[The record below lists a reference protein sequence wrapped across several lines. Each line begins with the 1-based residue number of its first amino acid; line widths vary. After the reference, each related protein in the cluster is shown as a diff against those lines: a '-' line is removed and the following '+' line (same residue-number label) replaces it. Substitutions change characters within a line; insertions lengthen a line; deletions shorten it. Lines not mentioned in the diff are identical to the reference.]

1 MGFAVLHIEKGTAGN
16 VSGLGNHI
24 DRTKHVLNANPELSG
39 LNFYVRPDSS
49 FNRVFF
55 VKERDKRPL
64 KERIKSRIQEGY
76 KGKAA
81 IRKDA
86 VTHLKLVLTGSHKEM
101 KEIEK
106 DPQKLKDWARTNYV
120 FVGEHF
126 GYKNIVEFSCHLDER
141 TPHIHCV
148 VVPLTK
154 DGRLSA
160 KEMIG
165 DRRKLSRLQ
174 DIYGNAMNKAF
185 GLQRGLKGS
194 TATHDSV
201 KEYYAKIQS
210 RIMYPA
216 ITVDSLYKA
225 PQIPTPPLLGRESWA
240 EKQNKAISEAFYIL
254 SSQYQ
259 EQAREKA
266 AKAITDAYTNK
277 LQSEEQ
283 LDHLRKENA
292 QLRGHLKAL
301 DKQLHPERYISLSRG
316 TAKDNKNSMGI

>member
-39 LNFYVRPDSS
+39 QNFYIRPDISS
-49 FNRVFF
+49 NRVFF

-160 KEMIG
+160 KEVMG
-165 DRRKLSRLQ
+165 DRRKLSELQ
-174 DIYGNAMNKAF
+174 DCYGKVMQNKF
-185 GLQRGLKGS
+185 GLQRGIKGS

-201 KEYYAKIQS
+201 REYYG
-210 RIMYPA
+210 RIEERLIYPSNSMELNYE
-216 ITVDSLYKA
+216 TRA
-225 PQIPTPPLLGRESWA
+225 PQIGTPPLIGREKWA
-240 EKQNKAISEAFYIL
+240 EKQNKAIYEDFTQMREHYKHEAEKQ
-254 SSQYQ
+254 SQKVLKYFQ
-259 EQAREKA
+259 NSKLQAEEKA
-266 AKAITDAYTNK
+266 DR
-277 LQSEEQ
+277 
-283 LDHLRKENA
+283 LRKENA
-292 QLRGHLKAL
+292 QLRGVIEEQHK
-301 DKQLHPERYISLSRG
+301 KLHPERYIRHNKGYSL
-316 TAKDNKNSMGI
+316 

>member
-39 LNFYVRPDSS
+39 QNFYIRPDISS
-49 FNRVFF
+49 NRVFF

-160 KEMIG
+160 KE
-165 DRRKLSRLQ
+165 
-174 DIYGNAMNKAF
+174 
-185 GLQRGLKGS
+185 
-194 TATHDSV
+194 
-201 KEYYAKIQS
+201 
-210 RIMYPA
+210 
-216 ITVDSLYKA
+216 
-225 PQIPTPPLLGRESWA
+225 
-240 EKQNKAISEAFYIL
+240 
-254 SSQYQ
+254 
-259 EQAREKA
+259 
-266 AKAITDAYTNK
+266 
-277 LQSEEQ
+277 
-283 LDHLRKENA
+283 
-292 QLRGHLKAL
+292 
-301 DKQLHPERYISLSRG
+301 
-316 TAKDNKNSMGI
+316 

>member
-160 KEMIG
+160 KEVMG
-165 DRRKLSRLQ
+165 DRRKLSELQ
-174 DIYGNAMNKAF
+174 DCYGKVMQNKF
-185 GLQRGLKGS
+185 GLQRGFKGS

-201 KEYYAKIQS
+201 REYYG
-210 RIMYPA
+210 RIEERLIYPSNSMELNYE
-216 ITVDSLYKA
+216 TRA
-225 PQIPTPPLLGRESWA
+225 PQIGTPPLIGREKWA
-240 EKQNKAISEAFYIL
+240 EKQNKAIYEDFTQMREHYKHEAEKQ
-254 SSQYQ
+254 SQKVLKYFQ
-259 EQAREKA
+259 NSKLQAEEKA
-266 AKAITDAYTNK
+266 DR
-277 LQSEEQ
+277 
-283 LDHLRKENA
+283 LRKENA
-292 QLRGHLKAL
+292 QLRGVIEEQHK
-301 DKQLHPERYISLSRG
+301 KLHPERYIRHNKGYSL
-316 TAKDNKNSMGI
+316 

>member
-39 LNFYVRPDSS
+39 QNFYIRPDISS
-49 FNRVFF
+49 NRVFF

-160 KEMIG
+160 KEVMG
-165 DRRKLSRLQ
+165 DRRKLSELQ
-174 DIYGNAMNKAF
+174 DCYGKVMQNKF
-185 GLQRGLKGS
+185 GLQRGIKGS

-201 KEYYAKIQS
+201 REYYG
-210 RIMYPA
+210 RIEERLIYPSNSMELNYE
-216 ITVDSLYKA
+216 TRA
-225 PQIPTPPLLGRESWA
+225 PQIGTPPLIGREKWA
-240 EKQNKAISEAFYIL
+240 EKQNKAIYEDFTQMREHYKHEAEKQ
-254 SSQYQ
+254 SQKVLKYFQ
-259 EQAREKA
+259 NSKLQAEEKA
-266 AKAITDAYTNK
+266 DR
-277 LQSEEQ
+277 
-283 LDHLRKENA
+283 LRKENA
-292 QLRGHLKAL
+292 QLRGVIEEQHK
-301 DKQLHPERYISLSRG
+301 KLHPEKYIRHNKGYSL
-316 TAKDNKNSMGI
+316 